1 MNLIL
6 TVDLILYPVSRY
18 LEIRKD
24 GNEASGDSRKDGNEA
39 TSIQLDLYLYI
50 CVYSC
55 DVNMSLF
62 ILKGAANLCHLG
74 LNLNNRTEDSHSGT
88 RT

>member
-6 TVDLILYPVSRY
+6 TVGLILYPVSRY
-18 LEIRKD
+18 LEI
-24 GNEASGDSRKDGNEA
+24 RKDGNEA

-50 CVYSC
+50 CVYRC
-55 DVNMSLF
+55 DVNMSVF